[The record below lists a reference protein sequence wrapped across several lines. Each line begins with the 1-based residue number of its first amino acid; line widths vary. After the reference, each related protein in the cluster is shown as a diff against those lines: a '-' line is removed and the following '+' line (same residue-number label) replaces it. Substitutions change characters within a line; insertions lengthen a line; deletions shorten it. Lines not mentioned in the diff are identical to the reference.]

1 MGGRGGG
8 GGAGLKDN
16 EARWEGW
23 QDKGVFVCQRGQG
36 EEGESLKSGCGRA
49 LLAACLVARVEEN
62 LQGDGRG
69 CGRQGM
75 FFCTLGVRGGCG
87 IG

>member
-1 MGGRGGG
+1 MEDQFEKAEAKFQAIGTVVESDEEEDGR
-8 GGAGLKDN
+8 
-16 EARWEGW
+16 R
-23 QDKGVFVCQRGQG
+23 QG
-36 EEGESLKSGCGRA
+36 EEGESLKSGCGTA